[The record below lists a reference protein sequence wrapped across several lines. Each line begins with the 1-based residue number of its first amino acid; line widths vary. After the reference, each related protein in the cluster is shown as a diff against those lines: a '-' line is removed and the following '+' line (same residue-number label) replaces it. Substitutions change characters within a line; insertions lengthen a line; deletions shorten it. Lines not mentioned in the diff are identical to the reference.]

1 MVKKMLKAALWQSVE
16 KPEKIGDYIATVISW
31 IIVIVVVAAIN
42 VFLGTTSLNK
52 YLVLFL
58 RILFIVV
65 IPYIFPALHIS
76 TDKGNKAGS
85 WLLFRFHS
93 IIGALIAPIY
103 VYKYLSSLN

>member
-16 KPEKIGDYIATVISW
+16 KPEKTSDYIATVIGW
-31 IIVIVVVAAIN
+31 FVVIVVVAALN

-76 TDKGNKAGS
+76 TYKGKAES

-93 IIGALIAPIY
+93 VIGALIAPIY
-103 VYKYLSSLN
+103 VYKYLSSIN

>member
-16 KPEKIGDYIATVISW
+16 KPEKTGDYIATVISW
-31 IIVIVVVAAIN
+31 IIVIVVVAAVN

-76 TDKGNKAGS
+76 TDKGKAES

-93 IIGALIAPIY
+93 VIGALIAPIY
-103 VYKYLSSLN
+103 VYKYLSSIN

>member
-1 MVKKMLKAALWQSVE
+1 MPIKMLKAALWQSVE
-16 KPEKIGDYIATVISW
+16 KPEKTGDYIATVIGW
-31 IIVIVVVAAIN
+31 FVVIVVVAAVN

-58 RILFIVV
+58 RILSIVT

-76 TDKGNKAGS
+76 TDKGKAES

-93 IIGALIAPIY
+93 ILGALIAPIY
-103 VYKYLSSLN
+103 VYKYLSGIN

>member
-1 MVKKMLKAALWQSVE
+1 MTIKMLRTALWQSVE
-16 KPEKIGDYIATVISW
+16 KPEKTGDYIATGIAW
-31 IIVIVVVAAIN
+31 IVVIVVVAAVN

-58 RILFIVV
+58 RILSIVV

-76 TDKGNKAGS
+76 TDKGKAES

-93 IIGALIAPIY
+93 VIGALIAPIY
-103 VYKYLSSLN
+103 VYKYLSSIN

>member
-1 MVKKMLKAALWQSVE
+1 MVKRMLKAALWQSVE
-16 KPEKIGDYIATVISW
+16 KPEKTGDYIATVISW
-31 IIVIVVVAAIN
+31 IIVIVVVAAVN

-76 TDKGNKAGS
+76 TDKGKAES

-93 IIGALIAPIY
+93 VIGALIAPIY
-103 VYKYLSSLN
+103 VYKYLSSIN